1 MTSNIN
7 YHLISTYNGLLLD
20 GSISMINKNKNYSH
34 DDIKNLN
41 REVMVLANMIA
52 KNISLTKLAELLDPA
67 NGILDS
73 KSKSFRFI
81 ESTLNEIFVNQ
92 NKLVIGNS
100 PSKIPLNI
108 FNKLVDMLS
117 IFVKENN

>member
-1 MTSNIN
+1 
-7 YHLISTYNGLLLD
+7 
-20 GSISMINKNKNYSH
+20 MINKNKDYLQ

-41 REVMVLANMIA
+41 REAMVLANIIA
-52 KNISLTKLAELLDPA
+52 KNISPTKLAELLNPV

-73 KSKSFRFI
+73 KSKSFIFI
-81 ESTLNEIFVNQ
+81 ESTLNEINTTLASQ

-108 FNKLVDMLS
+108 FNKLVNMLS